1 MGGFGSGRPAGKA
14 TVEGC
19 RTLKLDVNRV
29 TRAARRELRGAADA
43 TAPRIERSI
52 RSWITDG
59 ETEPRARVHLTLT
72 LHADHGTARLQFD
85 IAQPSHRTGP
95 QDQSVRMETTPCRF
109 GGVRWWWVC
118 PATGRRCAVLY
129 LPNGGD
135 LFLSR
140 GPGAYRLAY
149 ASQNEDPMG
158 RSHGRLR
165 RLHRRLGGTYTH
177 FEQPLPRRPKW
188 MRWRT
193 YKRRWEQWEA
203 TMGRHDAL
211 WLEGAERLLSRCYP
225 KQPAAR
231 GGC

>member
-1 MGGFGSGRPAGKA
+1 MGGMNSGRRGWKV

-19 RTLKLDVNRV
+19 RTLKLDVNRA
-29 TRAARRELRGAADA
+29 TRSARREMVGMDGDAAPL
-43 TAPRIERSI
+43 TER
-52 RSWITDG
+52 RVWSWTTDG
-59 ETEPRARVHLTLT
+59 EAEPRARALVTLT

-95 QDQSVRMETTPCRF
+95 RDQTVSLETTPCRF

-118 PATGRRCAVLY
+118 PATGRRCATLY

-140 GPGAYRLAY
+140 GRGGYRLGY
-149 ASQNEDPMG
+149 ASQNQDALN

-165 RLHRRLGGTYTH
+165 RLHRRLGGTYAH
-177 FEQPLPRRPKW
+177 FDQPLPERPKW

-193 YKRRWEQWEA
+193 YHRLWADWEA
-203 TMGRHDAL
+203 ATEKHDAI
-211 WLEGAERLLSRCYP
+211 WMEGSERLLGRW
-225 KQPAAR
+225 AAR
-231 GGC
+231 